1 MLAIISSAIVAADAR
16 TLIETSLAD
25 VSLRRRLVDSSALDV
40 ISVGK
45 AADGML
51 AGVQAVS
58 LKPLRRVI
66 GIGINSRPVQSS
78 DVEWYR
84 GSHPIPGEN
93 SVRAAKRAMEIASLS
108 RPEDHLLV
116 CLSGGASSLMAL
128 PNREVSLRDKQQTIR
143 LLLER
148 GADITELNTVRKHL
162 SRIKGGRLSE
172 ACAGTVSTLVISD
185 VVGDELSV
193 IGSGPTVSDP
203 TQPGMALEVLEKFGG
218 RESYPKQV
226 VAFLEDKKA
235 SDSSESRLSS
245 RILNTKNHTR
255 IVGNGRV
262 VVEGARRAAEDRGY
276 RVNVLPE
283 PIVGEA
289 RTVALTYANDL
300 LQVSRGLKAP
310 LCLIA
315 SGETTV
321 RVTGAGSG
329 GRNQEFALA
338 LALEVKKFDI
348 DVVVASIGTDGID
361 GPTNAA
367 GAIIDTT
374 TIVRASNAGLKAPS
388 HYLKEN
394 NSYEFFS
401 RLGDLIRTG
410 QTETNVGDLHVALIA
425 NSSENFESIP
435 HF

>member
-1 MLAIISSAIVAADAR
+1 MLAITSSAIAAADAR
-16 TLIETSLAD
+16 ILIETSLAD
-25 VSLRRRLVDSSALDV
+25 ANLRRRLVDSSALDV

-51 AGVQAVS
+51 AGVQTAS
-58 LKPLRRVI
+58 PKPLRRVI
-66 GIGINSRPVQSS
+66 GIGINSRPVRSS

-84 GSHPIPGEN
+84 GSHPIPEED
-93 SVRAAKRAMEIASLS
+93 SVTAAKRAMEIASLS
-108 RPEDHLLV
+108 HPEDHLLV

-128 PNREVSLRDKQQTIR
+128 PNSAVPLRDKQQTIR

-172 ACAGTVSTLVISD
+172 ACAGTISTLVISD
-185 VVGDELSV
+185 VVGDDLSV

-226 VAFLEDKKA
+226 IAFLEDKKA

-245 RILNTKNHTR
+245 KILHKKNHAR
-255 IVGNGRV
+255 IIGNGSV
-262 VVEGARRAAEDRGY
+262 VVEGARRAAEERGY
-276 RVNVLPE
+276 RVKVLPE

-289 RTVALTYANDL
+289 RAVALTYANDL
-300 LQVSRGLKAP
+300 LQVSQGLKVP
-310 LCLIA
+310 LCVIA

-321 RVTGAGSG
+321 RVTGSGSG

-338 LALEVKKFDI
+338 LALEVEKFGI
-348 DVVVASIGTDGID
+348 EVVVASIGTDGID

-374 TIVRASNAGLKAPS
+374 TIVRASNTGLKTPS

-401 RLGDLIRTG
+401 RLGDLIKTG

-425 NSSENFESIP
+425 SSPEKLEPIA

>member
-1 MLAIISSAIVAADAR
+1 VLAITSSAIATADAR
-16 TLIETSLAD
+16 TLIESSLAETSLC
-25 VSLRRRLVDSSALDV
+25 RRLMDSSALDV

-51 AGVQAVS
+51 AGVQAAS
-58 LKPLRRVI
+58 PKPLRRVI
-66 GIGINSRPVQSS
+66 GIGINSKPVRSS

-84 GSHPIPGEN
+84 GSHPIPEEN
-93 SVRAAKRAMEIASLS
+93 SVTAAKRAMEIASLS
-108 RPEDHLLV
+108 HPEDHLLV

-128 PNREVSLRDKQQTIR
+128 PNSAVSLQDKQQTIR
-143 LLLER
+143 LLLKR
-148 GADITELNTVRKHL
+148 GVDITELNTVRKHL
-162 SRIKGGRLSE
+162 SGIKGGRLSE
-172 ACAGTVSTLVISD
+172 TCAGTISTLVISD
-185 VVGDELSV
+185 VVGDDLSV

-203 TQPGMALEVLEKFGG
+203 TQPEMALEVLEKFGG

-226 VAFLEDKKA
+226 IAFLENRKA
-235 SDSSESRLSS
+235 SDSSENRLSPKM
-245 RILNTKNHTR
+245 LHKKNHAR

-262 VVEGARRAAEDRGY
+262 VVEGACRVAEKRGY
-276 RVNVLPE
+276 RVKVLPE

-289 RTVALTYANDL
+289 SAVALTYANNL
-300 LQVSRGLKAP
+300 AQVSRGLTAP

-321 RVTGAGSG
+321 RVTGPGSG

-338 LALEVKKFDI
+338 LALEVEKFDL

-374 TIVRASNAGLKAPS
+374 TILRARNIGLKAPS
-388 HYLKEN
+388 DYLKEN

-401 RLGDLIRTG
+401 RLGDLIKTG

-425 NSSENFESIP
+425 SSSEKFQPSS
-435 HF
+435 HS

>member
-1 MLAIISSAIVAADAR
+1 MLAIISSAIAAADAR
-16 TLIETSLAD
+16 TLIESALAETSLC
-25 VSLRRRLVDSSALDV
+25 RRLMDSSALDV

-58 LKPLRRVI
+58 QKPLRRVI
-66 GIGINSRPVQSS
+66 GIGINSSPVRSS

-84 GSHPIPGEN
+84 GSHPIPKEN
-93 SVRAAKRAMEIASLS
+93 SVTAAKRAMEIASLS
-108 RPEDHLLV
+108 HPEDHLLV

-128 PNREVSLRDKQQTIR
+128 PNSAVPLRDKQQTIR

-148 GADITELNTVRKHL
+148 GANIAELNTVRKHL
-162 SRIKGGRLSE
+162 SGIKGGRLSQ
-172 ACAGTVSTLVISD
+172 ACAGTISTLVISD
-185 VVGDELSV
+185 VVGDDLSV
-193 IGSGPTVSDP
+193 IGSGPTVPDP
-203 TQPGMALEVLEKFGG
+203 TQPEMALEVLEKLGG

-226 VAFLEDKKA
+226 TIFLEAKQV
-235 SDSSESRLSS
+235 SDSSKNRLPSKILHKKNYA
-245 RILNTKNHTR
+245 RI
-255 IVGNGRV
+255 IGNGRV
-262 VVEGARRAAEDRGY
+262 AVEGARRVAEKRGY
-276 RVNVLPE
+276 RVKILQE

-289 RTVALTYANDL
+289 SAAALTYANNL
-300 LQVSRGLKAP
+300 AQISQGLAAP

-315 SGETTV
+315 SGETIV
-321 RVTGAGSG
+321 RVTGSGSG

-338 LALEVKKFDI
+338 LALEVEKFNL

-367 GAIIDTT
+367 GAIIDTMT
-374 TIVRASNAGLKAPS
+374 TVRARNIGLKAPS

-401 RLGDLIRTG
+401 RLGDLIKTG

-425 NSSENFESIP
+425 SSS
-435 HF
+435 